1 MKSPFVTR
9 LSYER
14 MADLAECYATLID
27 SLNED
32 ISDLKKELIDCNVAA
47 DLREREKDEKI
58 KQLQVDI
65 EALRASVRA
74 ALACGGES

>member
-14 MADLAECYATLID
+14 MADLAEGYATLVD

-32 ISDLKKELIDCNVAA
+32 VSDLKKELIDCNVAA

-58 KQLQVDI
+58 KQLQSDL
-65 EALRASVRA
+65 ESLRASVRA
-74 ALACGGES
+74 ALACGSES